1 MYSKLWLEVQGM
13 YYCEHPKLPSKLQ
26 FNILCLGD
34 SNSPSA
40 DLNESE
46 LFPFELLLLSEVSSE
61 LVTLAAVFL
70 NLYKVIY

>member
-1 MYSKLWLEVQGM
+1 MEY
-13 YYCEHPKLPSKLQ
+13 
-26 FNILCLGD
+26 ILRWRD

-46 LFPFELLLLSEVSSE
+46 LFSFELLLLSEVSSE

-70 NLYKVIY
+70 NLNLGSIQGNLLRGIDNCSVVVQVC